1 MKLWSKEALVL
12 GGMYGVLETPFTYL
26 GFEKIANILFVVFIW
41 CMIML
46 CFNKTPKFIAKTIEN
61 YPKTSYYLSSIG
73 WIPYFVIL
81 GTILFVLSGYVIDY
95 SDSFLETL
103 FSYLYYILPLL
114 VFASLIVALIMKNI
128 KSKR

>member
-41 CMIML
+41 CMIKL

-61 YPKTSYYLSSIG
+61 YPKTFCDIRNNSVC
-73 WIPYFVIL
+73 FVWL
-81 GTILFVLSGYVIDY
+81 CY
-95 SDSFLETL
+95 
-103 FSYLYYILPLL
+103 
-114 VFASLIVALIMKNI
+114 
-128 KSKR
+128 